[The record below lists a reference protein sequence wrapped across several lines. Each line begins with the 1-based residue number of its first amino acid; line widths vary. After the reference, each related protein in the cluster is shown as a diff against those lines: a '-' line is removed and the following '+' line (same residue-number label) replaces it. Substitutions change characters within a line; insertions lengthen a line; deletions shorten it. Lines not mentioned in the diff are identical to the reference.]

1 MGSLDKMEC
10 RSLKPLFSSCSM
22 RLRNASI
29 ASSISSWSVRRPG
42 AGHACSRRHVGQV
55 PGQAQIGVQ
64 EPPDVHLE
72 NLYIPAY
79 TLVKKGYLVL
89 NCVILT
95 YPSLY

>member
-1 MGSLDKMEC
+1 M
-10 RSLKPLFSSCSM
+10 
-22 RLRNASI
+22 

-72 NLYIPAY
+72 NLCIPAY

-89 NCVILT
+89 NFVILT
-95 YPSLY
+95 YPTLY